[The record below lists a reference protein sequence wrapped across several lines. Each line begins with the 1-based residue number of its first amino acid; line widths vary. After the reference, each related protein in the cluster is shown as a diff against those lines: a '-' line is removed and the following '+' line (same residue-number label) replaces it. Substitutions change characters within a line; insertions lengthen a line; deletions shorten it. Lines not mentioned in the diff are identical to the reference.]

1 MADEIAR
8 AREEM
13 ERAGDEAESNV
24 REPLMSLSDGL
35 KELAGGDKTQ
45 DTRPHDDRLLEVEHR
60 LDELADETEGT
71 PRERIRRAKTLVEN
85 YRRDV
90 PTEE

>member
-13 ERAGDEAESNV
+13 ERAGDEADNTV

-35 KELAGGDKTQ
+35 KEIDGGDKTQ
-45 DTRPHDDRLLEVEHR
+45 DTPPHDDRLLEVEHR
-60 LDELADETEGT
+60 LAELEDETEGT
-71 PRERIRRAKTLVEN
+71 PRERIRRAKKIVEN
-85 YRRDV
+85 YRQDV
-90 PTEE
+90 STEE

>member
-1 MADEIAR
+1 MTDEIAR

-24 REPLMSLSDGL
+24 REPLMSLSEGL
-35 KELAGGDKTQ
+35 MEVVGGDKTQ
-45 DTRPHDDRLLEVEHR
+45 DTRPHDDRLREVEHR
-60 LDELADETEGT
+60 LDELEEEAEGS
-71 PRERIRRAKTLVEN
+71 PRERIRRAKALIAD
-85 YRRDV
+85 YRQDA